1 MKFKLRVI
9 QMKKLLISEIFTS
22 IQGESNYA
30 GKVFF
35 FIRLAVCNLD
45 CSYCDTKY
53 AFDKEKASVL
63 SINEIVEQAV
73 RSGISLVE
81 ITGGEPLLQKNV
93 LSLCDELIENGLS
106 VLMETN
112 GSLLISDI
120 NPKVTRIIDC
130 KCPSSGESGKMNFD
144 NFSYMSANDEVKF
157 VLVNEEDYI
166 YAKSVISRHKL
177 TNITQKILF
186 SPVLGKLEPK
196 LLSKWMIRDKSSAR
210 LQLQLHKIIWP
221 AIAKGV

>member
-1 MKFKLRVI
+1 
-9 QMKKLLISEIFTS
+9 MKKLLISEIFTS
-22 IQGESNYA
+22 IQGESNYT

-93 LSLCDELIENGLS
+93 LSLCDELIENGLT

-177 TNITQKILF
+177 ANITQKILF